1 MTGPTKTNTPA
12 TRATRQTRTSGPTR
26 ATRATQPGSPL
37 RTLAEPARHPRTGA
51 AAPAHH
57 TGWAPRLERAALR
70 ATGTALALAAAGTG
84 DGTLTDRL
92 GPVSLLPVAV
102 GALWAAVPAPDASD
116 ASGAPP
122 AWLARLSATR
132 TTLLAAASVLLAA
145 LGEPSWWRAL
155 AVTVLLAGHL
165 LLLDAFGPRH
175 PSIRPASAAA
185 ALTAALLVL
194 PPAFAPATVGEWSRP
209 LAALGLAAA
218 AVGVGLAL
226 RPERTEP
233 PADQPPPADGPARS
247 RDAAGRRPAGRRH

>member
-1 MTGPTKTNTPA
+1 MTGPTRPTDAP
-12 TRATRQTRTSGPTR
+12 RAPHAPRTTRT
-26 ATRATQPGSPL
+26 TRATQPGSPP
-37 RTLAEPARHPRTGA
+37 RTLAEPARRPRTGA
-51 AAPAHH
+51 AAPAHR

-102 GALWAAVPAPDASD
+102 GALWAAVPAPVGPD

-132 TTLLAAASVLLAA
+132 PTLLAAASVLLAA
-145 LGEPSWWRAL
+145 LGEPSWGRAL
-155 AVTVLLAGHL
+155 AVTVLLAAHL

-185 ALTAALLVL
+185 ALTASLLVL

-209 LAALGLAAA
+209 LAALGLATA

-226 RPERTEP
+226 RPEGSQP
-233 PADQPPPADGPARS
+233 SADHPLPAAR
-247 RDAAGRRPAGRRH
+247 RRPSGRRH